1 MKQFFI
7 LAIILCTTVR
17 LSAQDLS
24 LQINETS
31 APTDS
36 LTQTVPQQQDNA
48 TVSPSHEDIPQQAG
62 NAYAQGNF
70 PEAIRLYGE
79 LLKEK
84 GESATV
90 YYNIGN
96 CYYKLNKIGQSIL
109 NYERALLLA
118 PGNKDIRFNLEIA
131 RLKTVDKIEPVG
143 EFFLTEWFA
152 SIRNLLSTD
161 DWSYFSIVC
170 FILLIAGLFLFFFS
184 RWIFVKKLGFY
195 AAVGLLIL
203 VIFGNVFAYNQK
215 KRLTQR
221 NTAIIY
227 VQTTTI
233 KSSPDSSGTDLF
245 ILHEGT
251 KVRVKSKMSNWNEIE
266 TADGNIGWI
275 KSEEIEVI

>member
-7 LAIILCTTVR
+7 LSIILSAAIR

-24 LQINETS
+24 LQANETP
-31 APTDS
+31 AQTDS
-36 LTQTVPQQQDNA
+36 LTQTVQQQDNVA
-48 TVSPSHEDIPQQAG
+48 ISPSLDDILQQA
-62 NAYAQGNF
+62 NDAYSKGNF

-84 GESATV
+84 GESAAI

-96 CYYKLNKIGQSIL
+96 CYYKLNKVAPSLL
-109 NYERALLLA
+109 NYERALLLS

-143 EFFLTEWFA
+143 DFFLTEWFD

-184 RWIFVKKLGFY
+184 RRIFVKKLGFY
-195 AAVGLLIL
+195 VAVGLLIL
-203 VIFGNVFAYNQK
+203 TVFGNVFAYNQK

-251 KVRVKSKMSNWNEIE
+251 KVTVKSKLGNWNEVE